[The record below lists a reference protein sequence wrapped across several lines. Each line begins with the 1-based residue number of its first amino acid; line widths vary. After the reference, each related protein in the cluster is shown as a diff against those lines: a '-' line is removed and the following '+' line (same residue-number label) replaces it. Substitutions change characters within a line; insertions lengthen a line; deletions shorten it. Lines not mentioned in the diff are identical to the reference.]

1 MQINGVG
8 YTVSGEVS
16 SVCDD
21 LTDNFFFGDLT
32 RFPVILEDAPRK
44 HYLCNEYPRA
54 AGSPA
59 GLKAV

>member
-1 MQINGVG
+1 
-8 YTVSGEVS
+8 
-16 SVCDD
+16 
-21 LTDNFFFGDLT
+21 
-32 RFPVILEDAPRK
+32 VILEDAPRK